1 MTEPVYFVE
10 LNSPNH
16 SASAEFFRAVFG
28 WDPQP
33 FAAPEY
39 LVAPHGEASGV
50 DSAILPSRD
59 GQPRSVPVIRV
70 ADLDA
75 ALTAVEANG
84 GAVVV
89 PAFGLGQMGKACYI
103 TDPAGVLVGLHF
115 YYPPQ

>member
-50 DSAILPSRD
+50 DSAISLRGTDNRGVSLSFASR
-59 GQPRSVPVIRV
+59 I
-70 ADLDA
+70 
-75 ALTAVEANG
+75 LTRR
-84 GAVVV
+84 
-89 PAFGLGQMGKACYI
+89 
-103 TDPAGVLVGLHF
+103 
-115 YYPPQ
+115 